1 MVLWVLLRGVSSKEK
16 VVAGGFGRRVEEEE
30 KEGLLGWEWCMWLG
44 LPRRAA
50 PRPGGEGG
58 GA

>member
-1 MVLWVLLRGVSSKEK
+1 MWVLLRGVSSKEK